1 MPVMPW
7 ESLESRLQSDFH
19 AAGRRGEGLNFTI
32 IGPKGTGKTHIAL
45 TIAEMCPYVLV
56 LALKRTD
63 PLVSQLEQEGYHIT
77 GELRSIQWATSDQA
91 RREVPVNNRVV
102 FWPRF
107 GEKVSP
113 ADRLNQQARLM
124 SDAMDWADKT
134 GGWAVV
140 IDETMWMQDRL
151 KLQAEMDS
159 LWFQGRTQGLSVIA
173 NAQRPSRV
181 PRLAFSQADYL
192 FISKF
197 SDQRDIET
205 LRDISSN
212 IPRETMEA
220 GILQLDKAAHQFLFV
235 DTARDHLAVVVAPP
249 R

>member
-1 MPVMPW
+1 MAW
-7 ESLESRLQSDFH
+7 ASLEQRLRSDLDH
-19 AAGRRGEGLNFTI
+19 AAASGEGRNFTI
-32 IGPKGTGKTHIAL
+32 IGPKGSGKTHIAL
-45 TIAEMCPYVLV
+45 TVAELCPYVLV
-56 LALKRTD
+56 LAAKRRD
-63 PLVSQLEQEGYHIT
+63 PLVTSLHQAGYHVT
-77 GELRSIQWATSDQA
+77 GDLQTLQWATSDQA
-91 RREVPVNNRVV
+91 RREIPVNSRVV
-102 FWPRF
+102 FWPQF
-107 GEKVSP
+107 PEKMTP
-113 ADRLNQQARLM
+113 AQRVEAQRKLM
-124 SDAMDWADKT
+124 AEAMDWADKT
-134 GGWAVV
+134 GNWAVV

-197 SDQRDIET
+197 ADRRDIET

-220 GILQLDKAAHQFLFV
+220 GILQLDKEKHEFLFV
-235 DTARDHLAVVVAPP
+235 DTTRDHLAVVIAPP